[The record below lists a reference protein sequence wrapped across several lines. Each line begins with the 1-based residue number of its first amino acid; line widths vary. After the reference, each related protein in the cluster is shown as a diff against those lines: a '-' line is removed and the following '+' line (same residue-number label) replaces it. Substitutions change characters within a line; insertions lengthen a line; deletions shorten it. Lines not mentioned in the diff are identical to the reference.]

1 MNLNRGVALIA
12 LMVVLC
18 ANTVA
23 ACDDQGITDAVI
35 VKNHT
40 KTTLHFTLV
49 IANGEPFALHRD
61 LATGEEVAV
70 LTGSQLSSNA
80 GMMRNRCT
88 VGDLIAYAPDGHEV
102 ARHAPPLC
110 APGVWVIEEPDTSN
124 LSSSARSS
132 SSSISKLRTAP
143 DRPSNARRA

>member
-1 MNLNRGVALIA
+1 LRLNRSVAFSAA
-12 LMVVLC
+12 LVVLC
-18 ANTVA
+18 AITLA

-49 IANGEPFALHRD
+49 IVNGEPFALHRD
-61 LATGEEVAV
+61 LATGEEVAL

-88 VGDLIAYAPDGHEV
+88 VGDLIAYAADGHEV

-110 APGVWVIEEPDTSN
+110 APGVWAIEEPG
-124 LSSSARSS
+124 SSVA
-132 SSSISKLRTAP
+132 AP
-143 DRPSNARRA
+143 SR